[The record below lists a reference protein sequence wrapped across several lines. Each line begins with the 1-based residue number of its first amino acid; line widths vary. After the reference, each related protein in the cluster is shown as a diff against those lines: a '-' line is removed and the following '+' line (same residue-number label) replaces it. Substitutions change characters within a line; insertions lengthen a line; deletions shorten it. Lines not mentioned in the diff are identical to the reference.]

1 MLTRSSLTFGS
12 GLQRRIVKAPMNPLR
27 IAGEHGAPLGGLVAH
42 RDYEVESVR
51 QKIVLEDGRG
61 RRVNRLS
68 RHTPGT
74 EGVGSPFGQLAQQRF
89 SELRA
94 SRIARAEKQDAKAAF
109 RHD

>member
-1 MLTRSSLTFGS
+1 
-12 GLQRRIVKAPMNPLR
+12 MNPLR

-51 QKIVLEDGRG
+51 QKIVHGFRKEGRRIDLEMVLEDGLG

-94 SRIARAEKQDAKAAF
+94 SRIARAEKQDAK
-109 RHD
+109 